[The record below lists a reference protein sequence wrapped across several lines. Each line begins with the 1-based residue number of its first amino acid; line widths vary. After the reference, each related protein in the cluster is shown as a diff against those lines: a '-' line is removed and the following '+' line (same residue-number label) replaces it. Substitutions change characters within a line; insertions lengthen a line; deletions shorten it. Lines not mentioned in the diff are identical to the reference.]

1 MTQLPPTIFLSR
13 SLCPRHAGS
22 PPFVRFLS
30 LVCVC
35 FGFDAETRPSSTS
48 HLLLPHMMQSH
59 TCSCCPRLWP
69 LVKAVEDLQ
78 SLMDG
83 VKRAAGVIWRF
94 YLCVGAYLFPCQQIL
109 ETPWLKSSE
118 LFCVLVTEALDLCG
132 FVDYPCRTEALD
144 LPQSLSSV

>member
-1 MTQLPPTIFLSR
+1 
-13 SLCPRHAGS
+13 
-22 PPFVRFLS
+22 
-30 LVCVC
+30 
-35 FGFDAETRPSSTS
+35 
-48 HLLLPHMMQSH
+48 MQSH

-83 VKRAAGVIWRF
+83 VKRAAGVIWCF

-132 FVDYPCRTEALD
+132 L
-144 LPQSLSSV
+144 SLSHGSPGSSLEFIFCLNSFGTVNKSLNRLSKSCLTFTPLAAYLSTPLGRIGLSYFPSCSALGLCSAM